1 MHLHM
6 TEITINLTIDQDD
19 ESFLFTELQHGPC
32 VAMMWSIFDQKCGKA
47 ANAKNLENAIFVGN
61 VEDLYN

>member
-19 ESFLFTELQHGPC
+19 ESFLCRFLFTELRHGGRQHD
-32 VAMMWSIFDQKCGKA
+32 VV
-47 ANAKNLENAIFVGN
+47 NLHG
-61 VEDLYN
+61 

>member
-19 ESFLFTELQHGPC
+19 ESFLFTELQHG
-32 VAMMWSIFDQKCGKA
+32 VSHDVV
-47 ANAKNLENAIFVGN
+47 NVGSKMLQSRTFN
-61 VEDLYN
+61 Y